1 MFFTDEKNAINK
13 SIKTILKEYD
23 DCKKILKKYFNKNLI
38 KSAKI
43 EERFQYSNKCW
54 ICDKLFDV
62 EDNKVRDN
70 CHKTI
75 KYRGSAHWNCNITL
89 KLANKVAVI
98 FHNLKSYDSHLK
110 MMMMVMMNCFCD
122 MVDQRKAFSL
132 ISSRDHCQRFS
143 PPRISNTS

>member
-13 SIKTILKEYD
+13 STKTILKEYD

-38 KSAKI
+38 KSSKI

-62 EDNKVRDN
+62 GDNKVRDN

-75 KYRGSAHWNCNITL
+75 K
-89 KLANKVAVI
+89 
-98 FHNLKSYDSHLK
+98 
-110 MMMMVMMNCFCD
+110 
-122 MVDQRKAFSL
+122 
-132 ISSRDHCQRFS
+132 
-143 PPRISNTS
+143 